1 MRFRTVLAILGVLT
15 IFVSGCGSDESSSI
29 EESSSVSA
37 ESEERSTSTSGA
49 NDASTTSTTRA
60 SNNNATPTT
69 AGAPST
75 TAAAPAPAPA
85 PRADT
90 APVIILAGCR
100 AGRVMNVRTAV
111 AGASP
116 ADKWGVVAVEVT
128 RVNDEGAQVTQ
139 GLRWLGAEYGAGDE
153 WSATIPGGV
162 GWANSVTIMATT
174 FTNKTTRQAFSL
186 VGTPC

>member
-1 MRFRTVLAILGVLT
+1 
-15 IFVSGCGSDESSSI
+15 
-29 EESSSVSA
+29 
-37 ESEERSTSTSGA
+37 
-49 NDASTTSTTRA
+49 
-60 SNNNATPTT
+60 
-69 AGAPST
+69 
-75 TAAAPAPAPA
+75 
-85 PRADT
+85 
-90 APVIILAGCR
+90 
-100 AGRVMNVRTAV
+100 MNVRAAV

-162 GWANSVTIMATT
+162 GWASSVAIMATT
-174 FTNKTTRQAFSL
+174 FTNKTTRQPFSL